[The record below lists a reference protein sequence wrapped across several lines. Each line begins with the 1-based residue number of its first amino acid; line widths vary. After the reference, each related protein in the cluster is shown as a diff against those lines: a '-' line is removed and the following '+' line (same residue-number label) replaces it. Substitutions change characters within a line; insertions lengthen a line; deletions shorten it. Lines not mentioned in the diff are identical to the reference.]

1 VAKART
7 LDALVDAIA
16 KALRSISLTD
26 IQDWFA
32 HGGYVLP

>member
-1 VAKART
+1 
-7 LDALVDAIA
+7 LLEALA

-32 HGGYVLP
+32 HCGYALP